1 MVLQRVQSLNWAAA
15 ATDPPKLRSLLL
27 FPDNYK
33 RSTLHAHPEELY
45 AVSQE
50 LGDQE
55 DGQYVRFSLYGNS
68 AKYTPDTYQHASQQ
82 LLSLN
87 PSSILKGSA
96 IPHAAVD
103 PLTDVLE
110 SQGWV
115 RTYCQPCCQYT
126 CSPDNV
132 QEDVVSAAVSKLP
145 EGFVLG
151 ELTQDDAA
159 LVDELWT
166 FRWGAA

>member
-1 MVLQRVQSLNWAAA
+1 MVLRVQSLNWAAA

-50 LGDQE
+50 LGDQD

-145 EGFVLG
+145 AGFLLG

-159 LVDELWT
+159 LVDEFWT